1 MCTASCFRSMA
12 ENEVTGS
19 HDAIMEVM
27 EPLDMNLSL
36 LSETE
41 NLPDDVILISPIIP
55 PLASLPALEKHQL
68 WMDTECGISSNAG
81 KSLQV

>member
-12 ENEVTGS
+12 ENEVTAS